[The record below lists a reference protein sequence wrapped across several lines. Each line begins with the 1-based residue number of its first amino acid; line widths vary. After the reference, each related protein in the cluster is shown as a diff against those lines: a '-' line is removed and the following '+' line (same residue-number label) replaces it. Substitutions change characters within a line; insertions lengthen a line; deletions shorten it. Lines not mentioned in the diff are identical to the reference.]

1 MAFIPKSRYVSEPPT
16 AERDRYHRQFPVY
29 SALAAQWSQAGRAVP
44 GVPDREWERLMSTPV
59 WPR

>member
-1 MAFIPKSRYVSEPPT
+1 MSEPPT